1 MLIER
6 LLGPGVEYAAGQR
19 YVFSKDKKGRAV
31 CNITNR
37 VHAHCFLS
45 VEHYREV
52 PDKDDTDVPVKT
64 TEKKKAADEN
74 KPADDDKSKKKT
86 QTNAVSRQ
94 LD

>member
-52 PDKDDTDVPVKT
+52 PDKEDKPVKT
-64 TEKKKAADEN
+64 TEKTKAADEN
-74 KPADDDKSKKKT
+74 KPADDDKSKKKNQSNT
-86 QTNAVSRQ
+86 VSRQ

>member
-52 PDKDDTDVPVKT
+52 PDKDDTDVPVKA
-64 TEKKKAADEN
+64 TEKKKVADEN

-86 QTNAVSRQ
+86 QTNTVSRQ